1 MAGNFWQSSHY
12 HQWLLDKQDLARE
25 QQHDLK
31 IVTEE
36 EYQKI
41 MIFFANFIQAIGEH
55 LKVRQQ
61 VIATATVY
69 LKRFYARN
77 SLKSIDPWL
86 MAPTCIFLASKVE
99 EFGLISNSR
108 LITTCQTVVKNKFSH
123 AYPQEYPFRISNVLE
138 CEFYLLEMMDCCL
151 VLYHPYRDLT
161 QYCADLPSTEGDK
174 ILPLAWRIANDSLRT
189 DVSLLYP
196 PYLIA
201 LACLHIACVIDQ
213 KDLKQWFAELSV
225 DTEKI
230 LEITR
235 QILSLYELWKN
246 YDEKAE
252 IITILRKMPKP
263 KSCPSPPPN
272 QGTNNQDGAQQSQN
286 QQQTQQQQT

>member
-1 MAGNFWQSSHY
+1 MAGNFWQSSHFQ
-12 HQWLLDKQDLARE
+12 QWLLDRQDLARE
-25 QQHDLK
+25 RQADLK
-31 IVTEE
+31 IMNEE
-36 EYQKI
+36 EYEKC
-41 MIFFANFIQAIGEH
+41 MIFFANFIQALGEQ

-69 LKRFYARN
+69 FKRFYARN
-77 SLKSIDPWL
+77 SLKCIDPWL

-99 EFGLISNSR
+99 EFGVISNSR

-123 AYPQEYPFRISNVLE
+123 AYPQEYPYRINNVLE

-151 VLYHPYRDLT
+151 VVYHPYRPLV
-161 QYCADLPSTEGDK
+161 QYVTDFSSTDDS
-174 ILPLAWRIANDSLRT
+174 ILPLAWRIVNDSLRT

-201 LACLHIACVIDQ
+201 LSALHIACVIQQ

-225 DTEKI
+225 DMDKI

-235 QILSLYELWKN
+235 QILHLYDLWKK
-246 YDEKAE
+246 YDEKKE
-252 IITILRKMPKP
+252 IAAVLQNMPKP
-263 KSCPSPPPN
+263 KTSPSPPPQN
-272 QGTNNQDGAQQSQN
+272 PGQEGQN
-286 QQQTQQQQT
+286 QQPSQ